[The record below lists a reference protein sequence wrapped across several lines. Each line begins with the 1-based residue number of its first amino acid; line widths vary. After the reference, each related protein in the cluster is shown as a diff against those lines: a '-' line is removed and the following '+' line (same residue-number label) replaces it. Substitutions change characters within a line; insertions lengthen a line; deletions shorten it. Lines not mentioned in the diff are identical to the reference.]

1 MLNNLRNFEKKS
13 WTFLSPPP
21 PPHTNFRSNYKGRR
35 SQEGFTL
42 NSFDL
47 VKLGF
52 KDQKLRTKNQK
63 LKATD

>member
-21 PPHTNFRSNYKGRR
+21 DPPPPPPHTNFRSNYKGRR
-35 SQEGFTL
+35 SQEDFTL

-47 VKLGF
+47 VKPGLTRR
-52 KDQKLRTKNQK
+52 KLRTEN
-63 LKATD
+63 